1 MLAPSQRFYG
11 KRRGHKKITDWMRQ
25 ALLQLRRWL
34 PDRKLIFVADSS
46 YAALE
51 LLGRM
56 IRLPNPITM
65 VVRFRMDA
73 ALYDPALPRQP
84 GQKGRPR
91 KKGARLLAVLAVA
104 ADPATVWTEQVV
116 HYWYG
121 ELKRHIQITSNTAV
135 WKPPPLVS

>member
-91 KKGARLLAVLAVA
+91 KKGARRPTLSKILT
-104 ADPATVWTEQVV
+104 DPGTVWQQVSV
-116 HYWYG
+116 PGW
-121 ELKRHIQITSNTAV
+121 S
-135 WKPPPLVS
+135 PSPVS